1 MLLFFPFKPSALR
14 ALLACAILGSA
25 PAYAGGEMG
34 DPDHVDEGTP
44 FFGFVKDANGKPVV
58 DAKVVAVVKD
68 GTRLIARSATNGM
81 YNFGSLNKD
90 LKPDD
95 VTISCT
101 KEGYKQLRVIRRPPS
116 ATSTNKAV
124 ETECRLQQG

>member
-1 MLLFFPFKPSALR
+1 MLLSFPLKLLTLPL
-14 ALLACAILGSA
+14 LLACAILASGSA
-25 PAYAGGEMG
+25 HAGGEMG
-34 DPDHVDEGTP
+34 DPDHVDEGIP

-68 GTRLIARSATNGM
+68 GTRLIARSAANGM
-81 YNFGSLNKD
+81 YNFGSLNKS

-95 VTISCT
+95 VTISCA
-101 KEGYKQLRVIRRPPS
+101 KDGYKQLRVIRRPPS

>member
-1 MLLFFPFKPSALR
+1 MLLFRRQPFGLP

-25 PAYAGGEMG
+25 PAHAGGEMG

-44 FFGFVKDANGKPVV
+44 YFGFVKDANGKPIV

-68 GTRLIARSATNGM
+68 GTRLIARSAVNGM

-101 KEGYKQLRVIRRPPS
+101 KDGYKPLRVIRRPPA

>member
-1 MLLFFPFKPSALR
+1 MPLIAFKSVATLACMLLAVS
-14 ALLACAILGSA
+14 SVH
-25 PAYAGGEMG
+25 AGGEMG

-44 FFGFVKDANGKPVV
+44 FFGFVKDAGGKPIV

-68 GTRLIARSATNGM
+68 GTRFIARTATNGM

-90 LKPDD
+90 IKPED
-95 VTISCT
+95 VTISCA
-101 KEGYKQLRVIRRPPS
+101 KEGYKQLRVMRRPPS

-124 ETECRLQQG
+124 ETECRLQPG

>member
-1 MLLFFPFKPSALR
+1 MLLAFRFKPFALR
-14 ALLACAILGSA
+14 VLLACTLLGSPCA
-25 PAYAGGEMG
+25 HAGGEMG

-44 FFGFVKDANGKPVV
+44 FFGFVKDAGGKPIV

-68 GTRLIARSATNGM
+68 GTRLIARSAANGM
-81 YNFGSLNKD
+81 YNFGSLNKA
-90 LKPDD
+90 LKPED
-95 VTISCT
+95 VTISCS
-101 KEGYKQLRVIRRPPS
+101 KDGYKPLRVMRRPAS